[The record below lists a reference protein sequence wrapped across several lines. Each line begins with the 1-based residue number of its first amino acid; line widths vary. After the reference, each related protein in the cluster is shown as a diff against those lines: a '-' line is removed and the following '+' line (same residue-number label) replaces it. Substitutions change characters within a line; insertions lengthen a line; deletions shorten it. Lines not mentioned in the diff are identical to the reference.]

1 MAIGTDVAIPS
12 NSNIR
17 KKEHEK
23 LREVLEKIWRVKA
36 TVVQQFP
43 GMTSEISFQKRAGLG
58 ITNILCRTLNLGLKI
73 IIYLLIYFILSYCR
87 QDSMTEG

>member
-1 MAIGTDVAIPS
+1 MAIGTDVALPS

-58 ITNILCRTLNLGLKI
+58 IKNILCRTLNLGLKNNN
-73 IIYLLIYFILSYCR
+73 LHLSI
-87 QDSMTEG
+87 